1 MYRRLDGAH
10 IVATLDLVQRRI
22 GERFPGSGL
31 SQVSGELLAV
41 ARDAIGR
48 AVDLSR
54 PNLPLR
60 IASGLVIALMVALG
74 LGALLTLKLSVDPRT
89 LTDLMQSQAIQN
101 FVFLGVAVVFLA
113 TVDTRLKRGRALKAL
128 HELRSI
134 AHVVDMHQLAKA
146 PNEFLPGREEIQVTP
161 DRRMARADLARYLD
175 YCTDLLSLT
184 SKVAALYVEHLQDP
198 VVLEA
203 VTDLENLTAGLSR
216 KIWQKISILDTAT
229 R

>member
-10 IVATLDLVQRRI
+10 IVETLDLVQRRI
-22 GERFPGSGL
+22 EERFPGSGL

-54 PNLPLR
+54 PNLTLR
-60 IASGLVIALMVALG
+60 IASGLVIALVALG
-74 LGALLTLKLSVDPRT
+74 VGALLNLKLSADLRT

-203 VTDLENLTAGLSR
+203 VNDVENLTAGLSR
-216 KIWQKISILDTAT
+216 KIWQKIAILDTAT

>member
-10 IVATLDLVQRRI
+10 METLDLVQRRI
-22 GERFPGSGL
+22 EERFPGSGL

-54 PNLPLR
+54 PNLTLR
-60 IASGLVIALMVALG
+60 IASGLVIALVALG
-74 LGALLTLKLSVDPRT
+74 VGALLNLKLSADLRT

-134 AHVVDMHQLAKA
+134 AHVVDMHQLGKA

-161 DRRMARADLARYLD
+161 ERRMARADLARYLD

-203 VTDLENLTAGLSR
+203 VNDLENLTAGLSR
-216 KIWQKISILDTAT
+216 KIWQKIAILDTAS

>member
-10 IVATLDLVQRRI
+10 IVETLDLVQRRI
-22 GERFPGSGL
+22 EERFPGSGL

-74 LGALLTLKLSVDPRT
+74 VGALLSLKLSADPRT

-113 TVDTRLKRGRALKAL
+113 SVDTRLKRGRALKAL

-146 PNEFLPGREEIQVTP
+146 PNEFLPGREELQVTP
-161 DRRMARADLARYLD
+161 DRRMSRADLARYLD

-203 VTDLENLTAGLSR
+203 VNDVENLTAGLSR
-216 KIWQKISILDTAT
+216 KIWQKIAILDTAT

>member
-10 IVATLDLVQRRI
+10 IVETLDLVQRRI
-22 GERFPGSGL
+22 EERFPGSGL

-54 PNLPLR
+54 PNLTLR

-74 LGALLTLKLSVDPRT
+74 VGALLNLKLSADLRT

-134 AHVVDMHQLAKA
+134 AHVVDMHQLGKA

-161 DRRMARADLARYLD
+161 DGEISFEWEAGAHGWLQ
-175 YCTDLLSLT
+175 LLVRGDGQLT
-184 SKVAALYVEHLQDP
+184 HSA
-198 VVLEA
+198 VLEGDEYGQSEDFGDA
-203 VTDLENLTAGLSR
+203 LPDWAASLVARLMRLGH
-216 KIWQKISILDTAT
+216 
-229 R
+229 

>member
-1 MYRRLDGAH
+1 MYRRLDGAR
-10 IVATLDLVQRRI
+10 IVETLNLVQQRI
-22 GERFPGSGL
+22 EDRFPGSGL
-31 SQVSGELLAV
+31 SQVGGE
-41 ARDAIGR
+41 
-48 AVDLSR
+48 
-54 PNLPLR
+54 
-60 IASGLVIALMVALG
+60 
-74 LGALLTLKLSVDPRT
+74 PRM

-134 AHVVDMHQLAKA
+134 AHVVDMHQLGKA

-161 DRRMARADLARYLD
+161 DRRMARADVARYLD

-203 VTDLENLTAGLSR
+203 VNDVENLTAGLSR
-216 KIWQKISILDTAT
+216 KIWQKIAILDTAT

>member
-1 MYRRLDGAH
+1 MYRRLDGAR
-10 IVATLDLVQRRI
+10 IVETLDLVQRRI
-22 GERFPGSGL
+22 EDRFPGSGL
-31 SQVSGELLAV
+31 SQVGGELSAV

-74 LGALLTLKLSVDPRT
+74 VGALLSLKLSTDPRM

-146 PNEFLPGREEIQVTP
+146 PNEFLPGREELQVTP
-161 DRRMARADLARYLD
+161 DRRMSRADLARYLD

-203 VTDLENLTAGLSR
+203 VNDVENLTAGLSR
-216 KIWQKISILDTAT
+216 KIWQKIAILDTAT

>member
-10 IVATLDLVQRRI
+10 IVETLDLVQRRI
-22 GERFPGSGL
+22 EERFPGSGL

-48 AVDLSR
+48 AVDLSL
-54 PNLPLR
+54 PNLP
-60 IASGLVIALMVALG
+60 
-74 LGALLTLKLSVDPRT
+74 
-89 LTDLMQSQAIQN
+89 
-101 FVFLGVAVVFLA
+101 
-113 TVDTRLKRGRALKAL
+113 
-128 HELRSI
+128 LRSI

-146 PNEFLPGREEIQVTP
+146 PNEFLPGREELQVTP
-161 DRRMARADLARYLD
+161 DRRMSRADLARYLD

-203 VTDLENLTAGLSR
+203 VNDVENLTAGLSR
-216 KIWQKISILDTAT
+216 KIWQKIAILDTAT

>member
-1 MYRRLDGAH
+1 MTLERIRSAYGWLLEA
-10 IVATLDLVQRRI
+10 IVIV
-22 GERFPGSGL
+22 
-31 SQVSGELLAV
+31 
-41 ARDAIGR
+41 
-48 AVDLSR
+48 
-54 PNLPLR
+54 
-60 IASGLVIALMVALG
+60 LMVALG
-74 LGALLTLKLSVDPRT
+74 VGALLSLKLSADPRT

-113 TVDTRLKRGRALKAL
+113 SVDTRLKRGRALKAL

-146 PNEFLPGREEIQVTP
+146 PNEFLPGREELQVTP
-161 DRRMARADLARYLD
+161 DRRMSRADLARYLD

-203 VTDLENLTAGLSR
+203 VNDVENLTAGLSR
-216 KIWQKISILDTAT
+216 KIWQKIAILDTAT

>member
-1 MYRRLDGAH
+1 MYRRLDGSH
-10 IVATLDLVQRRI
+10 IVATLDLLQHRVE
-22 GERFPGSGL
+22 ERFPGSGL
-31 SQVSGELLAV
+31 SQVSAELRAV
-41 ARDAIGR
+41 AGDSIPR

-54 PNLPLR
+54 PNRPLR
-60 IASGLVIALMVALG
+60 IAAGLVIALMVALG
-74 LGALLTLKLSVDPRT
+74 VDTLVNLRLSPDPKALL
-89 LTDLMQSQAIQN
+89 DLMQSQAIQN

-113 TVDTRLKRGRALKAL
+113 TVETRLKRGRALKAL

-146 PNEFLPGREEIQVTP
+146 PNEFLPGGEEIQVTP
-161 DRRMARADLARYLD
+161 DRRMTRADLARYLD

-184 SKVAALYVEHLQDP
+184 SKVAALYAEHLQDP

-203 VTDLENLTAGLSR
+203 VTDVEDLTAGLSR
-216 KIWQKISILDTAT
+216 KIWQKITILDTAV